1 MAEMNGVHAIL
12 ERARAHFE
20 GKGRKRIEIAEWPD
34 DDGAPTVLFAKPMT
48 LMEKNKIYK
57 VARKDDLS
65 ILVDAIILKS
75 EDEAGEKVFTLEH
88 KQPLLR
94 AVDADIIARVG
105 SEIIGGD
112 DDDVDELAKN

>member
-1 MAEMNGVHAIL
+1 MAEINGVHAIL
-12 ERARAHFE
+12 DRARAHFE

-34 DDGAPTVLFAKPMT
+34 EAGAPTVLWAKPMT
-48 LMEKNKIYK
+48 LHEKNRIYK
-57 VARKDDLS
+57 GARKDDLG
-65 ILVDAIILKS
+65 ILVDAIILKA
-75 EDEAGEKVFTLEH
+75 EDQAGEPLFTLEH

-112 DDDVDELAKN
+112 DDVDELAKN

>member
-1 MAEMNGVHAIL
+1 
-12 ERARAHFE
+12 
-20 GKGRKRIEIAEWPD
+20 
-34 DDGAPTVLFAKPMT
+34 MT
-48 LMEKNKIYK
+48 LAEKSKIYK
-57 VARKDDLS
+57 GARKDDLS